1 MTSTQQV
8 KSGIK
13 GADGPPPVVD
23 DGETRIARIA
33 LRFTAFSEKWLPDA
47 FGFVLVGTV
56 IVLLLGLLTG
66 EPLLRAAV
74 DPEKP
79 KALGMID
86 AWGYLGIATYRGR
99 TGAPGLGV

>member
-1 MTSTQQV
+1 MSSTQQV
-8 KSGIK
+8 TSGNQ
-13 GADGPPPVVD
+13 GPDGPRPGVD

-33 LRFTAFSEKWLPDA
+33 LRFTDFSEKWLPDA

-56 IVLLLGLLTG
+56 IVLVLGLLTG

-79 KALGMID
+79 KA
-86 AWGYLGIATYRGR
+86 
-99 TGAPGLGV
+99 